1 MAKNDWTIL
10 ECLEDMIHKSPL
22 LDENDWLTR
31 RRSGLGGSDTP
42 AIMGLSPWQDQASVF
57 ASKVLEFPPMVPSVS
72 MMRGNYLEPL
82 VSKLFAEQTNLEV
95 ISPSTYDVCPE
106 NGEIF
111 SKADRVFEHPYYP
124 FMLASID
131 SFLYDH
137 EKKRIGIL
145 EIKTACGYGC
155 AKWDDGVPDMYII
168 QLQKYM
174 MIIQYILEEHYG
186 LDIEVF
192 GYIAYLLDDKFNYT
206 EEIAPDIELWSI
218 IEQADIEFWEKH
230 ILTLDPPEPTT
241 LDSAKKLYSQK
252 VSKGHKQVDVDVVLI
267 MKKFKELK
275 DNQKELDAPVNK
287 IKQDIEALQLYIL
300 NEIQLHDKL
309 LYGNDVVATYLPDK
323 HGTKRLSVK
332 YATVSKILN
341 ELKQ

>member
-1 MAKNDWTIL
+1 MVKNDWTVL
-10 ECLEDMIHKSPL
+10 ECLEDMIAKSPL
-22 LDENDWLTR
+22 LDNKDWLAKR
-31 RRSGLGGSDTP
+31 RTGLGGSDTP
-42 AIMGLSPWQDQASVF
+42 AIMGLSPWSDQAMVY
-57 ASKVLEFPPMVPSVS
+57 ASKVLDLPPIKTTIS
-72 MMRGNYLEPL
+72 MERGNYLEPL
-82 VSKLFAEQTNLEV
+82 VSKLFAEQINMEV
-95 ISPSTYDVCPE
+95 ISPSAYDTCPE

-111 SKADRVFEHPYYP
+111 DKSERIFEHPYYP
-124 FMLASID
+124 FILASID

-155 AKWDDGVPDMYII
+155 AKWDEGVPDMYVV

-174 MIIQYILEEHYG
+174 MIIQYILEEQYG
-186 LDIEVF
+186 LDIKIF
-192 GYIAYLLDDKFNYT
+192 GYMAYLLDDKFDYT

-218 IEQADIEFWEKH
+218 IEQADIEFWDKH
-230 ILTLDPPEPTT
+230 ILKLEAPEPTT

-252 VSKGHKQVDVDVVLI
+252 VSKGYKQIDVDVVLI

-287 IKQDIEALQLYIL
+287 IKQDIDAMQLYIL

-309 LYGNDVVATYLPDK
+309 LYGDNVVATYLPDK